1 MSDDDSTLIDE
12 TVADETVS
20 AETVSSAEAAENMAK
35 VHAAFTKAGAIAAS
49 IKKDA
54 MRLVNPGESA
64 LDIAETVE
72 KMTRDADAAPG
83 FPCNISINDVA
94 AHYTPETKDE
104 LLIGEKDLVKV
115 DFGVSIGGCVADT
128 AFSVDLSG
136 EQGKLM
142 EASIAALEEAVSLI
156 KPGVTT
162 GTIGAAIEKQ
172 IRSRGFKPIEN
183 LNSHMIEPFRLHAG
197 VDIPC
202 IANGATY
209 EIQEGEVFAIE
220 PFATPG
226 AGHVV
231 DQPQVEIFSVVGEGR
246 LRMRSSRELLGKLVS
261 RYFTLPFAERWLVSD
276 FKSKLVLSATLKEL
290 LNSGCLYPYPVLR
303 EANRGLVAQ
312 FENTII
318 VEHDGAKVIS
328 GVIQP

>member
-1 MSDDDSTLIDE
+1 MSLDDSPELDSTLSPD
-12 TVADETVS
+12 DS
-20 AETVSSAEAAENMAK
+20 AENMAK
-35 VHAAFTKAGAIAAS
+35 IHDAFKKAGKIAAS

-54 MRLVNPGESA
+54 FGLVNPGESA

-136 EQGKLM
+136 ENGPLM
-142 EASIAALEEAVSLI
+142 DASIAALEDAVATI
-156 KPGVTT
+156 KPGITT
-162 GTIGAAIEKQ
+162 GAVGAVIEKQ
-172 IRSRGFKPIEN
+172 IRARGFKPIEN
-183 LNSHMIEPFRLHAG
+183 LSSHMIEPFRLHAG
-197 VDIPC
+197 VDVPSF
-202 IANGATY
+202 ANGATY
-209 EIQEGEVFAIE
+209 EMQEGEVYAIE
-220 PFATPG
+220 PFATTG
-226 AGHVV
+226 AGRVA

-261 RYFTLPFAERWLVSD
+261 RYFTLPFAERWLVND

-303 EANRGLVAQ
+303 EVNRGMVAQ
-312 FENTII
+312 FENTLII
-318 VEHDGAKVIS
+318 EHDGAKVIS
-328 GVIQP
+328 GVIKPY